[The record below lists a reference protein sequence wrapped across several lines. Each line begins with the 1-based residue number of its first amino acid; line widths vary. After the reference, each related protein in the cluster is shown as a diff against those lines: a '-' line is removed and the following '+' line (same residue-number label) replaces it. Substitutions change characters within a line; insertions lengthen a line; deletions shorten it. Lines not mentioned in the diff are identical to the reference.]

1 MYKVVNNLI
10 RLMKNKNHPNII
22 LYNIFDNKLIV
33 KILNNIY
40 NISKNKIIIHKDI
53 SYIKNNIYYDFD
65 MNQIK
70 YKNKDEWINII
81 NNIIET
87 HDYFTNKRKIIILK
101 NFKNINLTIQN
112 KLKVI
117 IEKNNHIVFILIC
130 PYTNNILDSI
140 KSRFIMIRV
149 PNNNYYSKYRLIQ
162 NVDINNFIKY
172 KTYSIDYIK
181 YQNILNT
188 NSIFIN
194 DIIQWIFKLFTKN
207 EYNIIKNIKEF
218 SYYYISIN
226 IIDNIFIRELL
237 IYLLED
243 YTIINKK
250 KTELVYFISEH
261 EHIFLKSYY
270 KMIHI
275 EKLLIGIYK
284 IIKT

>member
-1 MYKVVNNLI
+1 
-10 RLMKNKNHPNII
+10 
-22 LYNIFDNKLIV
+22 
-33 KILNNIY
+33 
-40 NISKNKIIIHKDI
+40 
-53 SYIKNNIYYDFD
+53 

-87 HDYFTNKRKIIILK
+87 HDYFTNNRKIIILK

-112 KLKVI
+112 ILKVI

-149 PNNNYYSKYRLIQ
+149 PNDNYYNKYTLIQ

-194 DIIQWIFKLFTKN
+194 DIIQWIFELFTTNK
-207 EYNIIKNIKEF
+207 YNIIKE
-218 SYYYISIN
+218 
-226 IIDNIFIRELL
+226 DNIFHCDVIK
-237 IYLLED
+237 ED
-243 YTIINKK
+243 IVISSGKAESKK
-250 KTELVYFISEH
+250 KAEQLASKNTL
-261 EHIFLKSYY
+261 
-270 KMIHI
+270 IHYGV
-275 EKLLIGIYK
+275 LN
-284 IIKT
+284 